1 VVLQHHHSDE
11 YSTPETEARLD
22 EYGITG
28 VPTIAF
34 DGNQNKVVGTY
45 PTAAQNY
52 QAYKTIVDAERAG
65 GSNLMLVAYR
75 TTCTAATTTM
85 HFSATVTNQGP
96 TTLTNVDLRFAV
108 YENLGTE
115 KRYVVRDM
123 LPSQYIASLAPG
135 ASTTLTGDSV
145 SLTGVNPADLGG
157 IAFVQSRAAPTL
169 AVLQAALA
177 EDRPALRVTP
187 DTMEF
192 RMHPNDPV
200 TSTQTAQIVNC
211 GAGSFTWTAAK
222 DAAWLTAAP
231 LAGSSP
237 ANLTVTANRTGLTAG
252 QWYIGHVTVT
262 ASAGTLDSPQT
273 ITVRLKVLVPGPP
286 AHVSASATPGIIRA
300 NGVSTAAIRA
310 LVTDAAGITVTN
322 GTTVTFQTNRGDIT
336 PATATT
342 TLGAAQAT
350 LVSTTTAGV
359 ATVVAGA
366 GTVTGTVSVRF
377 VGPPHDVAATASP
390 STIRANGVST
400 AIIYAHVTDAV
411 GWPVF
416 DGTVVTYTTDR
427 GTLLSSSA
435 ATSNG
440 YAYVTLRSSA
450 TPGPA
455 HVTAWSAG
463 ISGTVTVGFGG
474 PPQTVRVTVSPA
486 SLLADGLATAIVT
499 ATVTDQWGDRVV
511 NGTTVVFNS
520 TVGTTTPVSATTVGG
535 VATTVLTGTV
545 PGPATVT
552 ATSDGRQG
560 QANVMFYR
568 EQIFL
573 PLVTRS

>member
-1 VVLQHHHSDE
+1 MVLQYHHNDE
-11 YSTPETEARLD
+11 YSTPETEARYS
-22 EYGITG
+22 EYGVNG
-28 VPTIAF
+28 VPTMFF
-34 DGNQNKVVGTY
+34 DGSQNKVEGGGDY
-45 PTAAQNY
+45 AWCY
-52 QAYKTIVDAERAG
+52 QQYKAKTDAERAG
-65 GSNLMLVAYR
+65 GSNLLLVAYR
-75 TTCTAATTTM
+75 TTSTTAATVVY
-85 HFSATVTNQGP
+85 FSATVTNQGA

-108 YENLGTE
+108 YENLGPE
-115 KRYVVRDM
+115 QRYVVRDM
-123 LPSQYIASLAPG
+123 LPPQYIASLAPG

-145 SLTGVNPADLGG
+145 SLTGVNPASLGG

-192 RMHPNDPV
+192 RMHPDDPV
-200 TSTQTAQIVNC
+200 SSIQTAQIVNR
-211 GAGSFTWTAAK
+211 GAGNFTWTAAK

-252 QWYIGHVTVT
+252 QWYTGHVIVT

-286 AHVSASATPGIIRA
+286 THVSASATPGVIRA
-300 NGVSTAAIRA
+300 DGVSTAAIRA
-310 LVTDAAGITVTN
+310 VVTDGAGITVTN
-322 GTTVTFQTNRGDIT
+322 GLTVTFQTNRGDIA

-342 TLGAAQAT
+342 TGGAAQAT

-359 ATVVAGA
+359 AAVVAQA
-366 GTVTGTVSVRF
+366 GTATGTVSVRF

-400 AIIYAHVTDAV
+400 AIVYAHVTDAI

-440 YAYVTLRSSA
+440 YASITLRSSA
-450 TPGPA
+450 TPGLA

-463 ISGTVTVGFGG
+463 ISGPVTVSFGG
-474 PPQTVRVTVSPA
+474 PPQTVRVTVSPT
-486 SLLADGLATAIVT
+486 SLLADGLATAVGT

-520 TVGTTTPVSATTVGG
+520 TLGATTPVSATTVGG
-535 VATTVLTGTV
+535 VATTVLTSAV
-545 PGPATVT
+545 PGGATVT
-552 ATSDGRQG
+552 ATAGGKQG
-560 QANVMFYR
+560 QASVLFYR

-573 PLVTRS
+573 PLVMKS